1 MSGKYI
7 PHQEIIFA
15 AKTGFLSKD
24 LWLKYFTARS
34 PSRNSRIWNRFL
46 ADGYFKKH
54 ESKMLPDV
62 LVLDRAAREELERRG
77 ANVVTSPHL
86 SQFDHD
92 EKAARIAL
100 ALQRTEL
107 IEDFT
112 TEAELKRQHWLWLK
126 STKAGV
132 EAKFPDLTLKLPVG
146 AKFLKVAVEIEQS
159 KKNFDRYK
167 KVMSSYAS
175 SKDIDLVVF
184 ISNNQ
189 AIFNSI
195 SRAMKEV
202 NYPTWERPVGFGK
215 MNLWLKNP
223 ESASIYLSRSVTS
236 ICEIVADV
244 TSNTTSKSFA
254 S

>member
-7 PHQEIIFA
+7 PHQEILFA

-34 PSRNSRIWNRFL
+34 PSRNSRLWNRFL
-46 ADGYFKKH
+46 TDGYFKKH

-62 LVLDRAAREELERRG
+62 FVLNRVTREYLEKQG
-77 ANVVTSPHL
+77 ANAVTSPHL

-100 ALQRTEL
+100 ALQRIGL

-112 TEAELKRQHWLWLK
+112 TEAELKRQNWLWLK
-126 STKAGV
+126 STKAETEV
-132 EAKFPDLTLKLPVG
+132 KLPDLTFKLPVG
-146 AKFLKVAVEIEQS
+146 AKFSKVAVEIEQS

-167 KVMSSYAS
+167 KVMNSYAS
-175 SKDIDLVVF
+175 SKDINLVIF

-195 SRAMKEV
+195 SRAMKDV
-202 NYPTWERPVGFGK
+202 NYPTWERPVGFGD
-215 MNLWLKNP
+215 MNLWLKSP

-236 ICEIVADV
+236 IAEIVADA

>member
-1 MSGKYI
+1 M
-7 PHQEIIFA
+7 PRWFV
-15 AKTGFLSKD
+15 GF
-24 LWLKYFTARS
+24 
-34 PSRNSRIWNRFL
+34 
-46 ADGYFKKH
+46 G
-54 ESKMLPDV
+54 
-62 LVLDRAAREELERRG
+62 
-77 ANVVTSPHL
+77 
-86 SQFDHD
+86 
-92 EKAARIAL
+92 
-100 ALQRTEL
+100 
-107 IEDFT
+107 
-112 TEAELKRQHWLWLK
+112 
-126 STKAGV
+126 
-132 EAKFPDLTLKLPVG
+132 
-146 AKFLKVAVEIEQS
+146 
-159 KKNFDRYK
+159 
-167 KVMSSYAS
+167 YAS